1 MNQQIVHVGKLQ
13 AAKVM
18 AVFYLIFSI
27 PLVLMTAIAQS
38 SAGESI
44 QWGLVALFPVMY
56 VVIGFVFT
64 FLGTWLYN
72 GVARYLGGIEFT
84 VIEVKR
90 D

>member
-18 AVFYLIFSI
+18 ALFYLIFSI
-27 PLVLMTAIAQS
+27 PLVLMMALAQL
-38 SAGESI
+38 SAGEPV
-44 QWGLVALFPVMY
+44 QWGIVALFPLMY

-64 FLGTWLYN
+64 FLGAWLYN

-84 VIEVKR
+84 VVEVRR